1 MSELTTGK
9 VVALIVAQCKKIVA
23 QQSSGIQDVKWDTTT
38 HSLVF
43 TLTSGKTVSVPITA
57 SASGIT
63 YSNAI
68 SKLDANDVQ
77 SAIDEVLTKFKKEI
91 NDLGKK
97 TAYLD
102 EQNKFTELNSFDA
115 ETTFNNAIT
124 VNGADVGID
133 NGVVLITDNTN
144 GKDIV
149 TQYSADEIVISTNG
163 EQDANTLKFPLENG
177 TLVTSAKF
185 DVKHSVIK
193 NRDINSEKED
203 VWLTGDAD
211 ATLSIS
217 HENGTT
223 NTTMSVGKNYAQ
235 ISSSTVSEKAE
246 NSNITLT
253 SNSIDITSS
262 QNQTTE
268 GKQVKL
274 SITPENAT
282 INQKRV
288 ATEDDLNKKLD
299 KNTNPSGLVRVYGI
313 KKDGSSTLV
322 SISEELDN
330 TSTNLVQNNTIKKAL
345 DDKLNVFA
353 PGEINRVYVRKEN
366 NLDSSLPFVYSAEG
380 SSIVYRNASGQ
391 TQVETPSQ
399 EKDATNKK
407 YVDEKLALKQD
418 KLTAGSRIVIEDN
431 NTIKSVTNYIDL
443 IGEDGT
449 LDNDQMNMLKGDDAT
464 VLRRSGIL
472 YSMQGKPINGS
483 GDYTFVS
490 PYYSSPNGTEDL
502 SAYIIVVKQDR
513 TWSSKI
519 KKIPSSDSVVLAQRA
534 NSGQF
539 KVYGC
544 TSTNSNDVCIASMA
558 PVQQAVARFTTR
570 STLQTNNPTQPLD
583 CINLQ
588 SLQNVGGHE
597 QVYFGEVLPT
607 TEIGVKYLE
616 KDVFIQKNKSIYAL
630 EKDLT
635 HGTLSWVLKN
645 DFEKPSWKNFKPTD
659 TNYVIATR
667 ATIMSIDDTFSFLNG
682 AKLFTDGYAID
693 GFKNCSIVGT
703 KDGNPITFTG
713 NILTSGIYGIITTPT
728 GLLKAATTN
737 LEGFTVTFSYEYLW

>member
-1 MSELTTGK
+1 MSKLTTGK
-9 VVALIVAQCKKIVA
+9 IIGLLVSQVKKAVT
-23 QQSSGIQDVKWDTTT
+23 QQTSGIANVEWDDST
-38 HSLVF
+38 HSLIF
-43 TLTSGKTVSVPITA
+43 TLTDGKFVSVALTIN
-57 SASGIT
+57 SSGVSYSNQKSKIIST
-63 YSNAI
+63 NVQDAIDELKEIIVKSISNAI
-68 SKLDANDVQ
+68 ENVAFLNEQNDFTAHNNFNAETNFNENIAIFDANVD
-77 SAIDEVLTKFKKEI
+77 IHNGT
-91 NDLGKK
+91 
-97 TAYLD
+97 
-102 EQNKFTELNSFDA
+102 LN
-115 ETTFNNAIT
+115 
-124 VNGADVGID
+124 
-133 NGVVLITDNTN
+133 ITDNT
-144 GKDIV
+144 GVKDVV
-149 TQYSADEIVISTNG
+149 TRYFAEEIMINENNEDST
-163 EQDANTLKFPLENG
+163 QILTFPKETG
-177 TLVTSAKF
+177 TFVTSKKF
-185 DVKHSVIK
+185 DTKHSVIK
-193 NRDINSEKED
+193 NRDVNSDKED
-203 VWLTGDAD
+203 VWLTEDAD
-211 ATLSIS
+211 ATIGIS
-217 HENGTT
+217 QEDSTT
-223 NTTMSVGKNYAQ
+223 NSTISVRKNYVEM
-235 ISSSTVSEKAE
+235 SSLTLTGNAE
-246 NSNITLT
+246 NSSIAVT

-299 KNTNPSGLVRVYGI
+299 KNTNPSGFVRVYGVS
-313 KKDGSSTLV
+313 KNGSSTLV
-322 SISEELDN
+322 SIDDNLDT

-345 DDKLNVFA
+345 DDKLNILGL
-353 PGEINRVYVRKEN
+353 GETNRVYVRATEN
-366 NLDSSLPFVYSAEG
+366 RDSSLPFVYSAEG

-418 KLTAGSRIVIEDN
+418 KLTAGSRIVIEDD

-443 IGEDGT
+443 TGEDGT

-490 PYYSSPNGTEDL
+490 PYYSNPNGTEDL

-513 TWSSKI
+513 SWSSKI
-519 KKIPSSDSVVLAQRA
+519 KKIPSSDNVVLAQRA

-588 SLQNVGGHE
+588 SLQNFGGHE

-616 KDVFIQKNKSIYAL
+616 NDVFIQKNKSIYAL

-645 DFEKPSWKNFKPTD
+645 DFEKPSWKNFTPTD
-659 TNYVIATR
+659 TNYIIATR

-682 AKLFTDGYAID
+682 AKLFTDGYATD
-693 GFKNCSIVGT
+693 GFRNCSIVGT
-703 KDGNPITFTG
+703 KDSNPITFTG
-713 NILTSGIYGIITTPT
+713 NILVSGIYGIIATPT
-728 GLLKAATTN
+728 GLLKAATTSS
-737 LEGFTVTFSYEYLW
+737 EGFTVTFSYEYLW